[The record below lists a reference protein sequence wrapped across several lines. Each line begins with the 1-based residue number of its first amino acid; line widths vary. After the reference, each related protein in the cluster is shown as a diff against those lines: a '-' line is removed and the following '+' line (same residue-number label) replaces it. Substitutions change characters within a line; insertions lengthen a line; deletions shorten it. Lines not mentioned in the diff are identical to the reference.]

1 MSRDLDRSAK
11 DVMQVL
17 GIACLV
23 ALVAIIVHKAV
34 VDVAA
39 LAQQYSGGEFWTRL
53 ARYLLANLGG

>member
-1 MSRDLDRSAK
+1 MSRNLDRSLK

-23 ALVAIIVHKAV
+23 LLAAVIVHKGF
-34 VDVAA
+34 VDISA